1 MTATPSRRTGWL
13 LLLIVA
19 LGLNLRPALTAAG
32 PLLAEIRAA
41 TGIGFQG
48 AALLTALPFLCIG
61 AVALALPWLSRGLN
75 EHRGMTVALGAI
87 ATACAW
93 RLWIDDGSAL
103 IMSALLAGFGVAIIQ
118 ALMPGLIKRWFTGQV
133 PMVTG
138 LYSAA
143 LIAGGGAAAVLSPP
157 VAAYLDDWRA
167 GLGMW
172 TLPAVLALLVWWRLR
187 PRETPASTADL
198 GADAPVQHFFA
209 SRRGWLLAAYFGLI
223 NGGYTTMAAWL
234 PEQYRQLGWS
244 AQDSGGML
252 GLMTLFQTAAA
263 LGVPALIRHQRDRRP
278 WLLGALLAQLAGF
291 IGLLLLPQQWSTL
304 WVALIGGGL
313 GASFALCLTL
323 ALDHLPKPRAA
334 GHLAA
339 FMQGVGFIIAGL
351 VPWLAGWLRTT
362 TGDFRAAWL
371 LLATTVLLMLPLT
384 LRFAPAGYAR
394 AMAGR
399 GSAQAGDDAPRHPSF
414 GHRGQPIADTGETD
428 AAVHRHLD
436 RAGGV
441 QPQ

>member
-1 MTATPSRRTGWL
+1 MTATLHRHTGWL

-61 AVALALPWLSRGLN
+61 AVALALPWLSRGLS
-75 EHRGMTVALGAI
+75 EHRGMVVGLGAI
-87 ATACAW
+87 AAASAW
-93 RLWIDDGSAL
+93 RWWLDGGPAL

-118 ALMPGLIKRWFTGQV
+118 ALMPGLIKRWFSGQV

-167 GLGMW
+167 GLGVW
-172 TLPAVLALLVWWRLR
+172 ALPAVLALLVWWRVR
-187 PRETPASTADL
+187 PREMPAASA
-198 GADAPVQHFFA
+198 AAPVQHFFT

-223 NGGYTTMAAWL
+223 NGGYTSMAAWL

-252 GLMTLFQTAAA
+252 
-263 LGVPALIRHQRDRRP
+263 V
-278 WLLGALLAQLAGF
+278 
-291 IGLLLLPQQWSTL
+291 
-304 WVALIGGGL
+304 
-313 GASFALCLTL
+313 
-323 ALDHLPKPRAA
+323 
-334 GHLAA
+334 
-339 FMQGVGFIIAGL
+339 
-351 VPWLAGWLRTT
+351 
-362 TGDFRAAWL
+362 
-371 LLATTVLLMLPLT
+371 
-384 LRFAPAGYAR
+384 
-394 AMAGR
+394 
-399 GSAQAGDDAPRHPSF
+399 
-414 GHRGQPIADTGETD
+414 
-428 AAVHRHLD
+428 
-436 RAGGV
+436 
-441 QPQ
+441 

>member
-1 MTATPSRRTGWL
+1 MTTTPRRRTGWL
-13 LLLIVA
+13 PLLIVA

-61 AVALALPWLSRGLN
+61 AVALALPWLSRGLS
-75 EHRGMTVALGAI
+75 EHRGMVAGLGAI
-87 ATACAW
+87 AAASAW
-93 RLWIDDGSAL
+93 RLWIDDGAAL
-103 IMSALLAGFGVAIIQ
+103 IMSALLGGFGVALIQ
-118 ALMPGLIKRWFTGQV
+118 ALMPGLIKRWFTGHV
-133 PMVTG
+133 PVVTG

-167 GLGMW
+167 GLGVW
-172 TLPAVLALLVWWRLR
+172 ALPAMLALLVWWRVR
-187 PRETPASTADL
+187 PREAPASTAGM
-198 GADAPVQHFFA
+198 GAAPAQHFFA

-223 NGGYTTMAAWL
+223 NGGYTSMAAWL
-234 PEQYRQLGWS
+234 PEQYRQLGWN

-263 LGVPALIRHQRDRRP
+263 LGVPVLIRHQHDRRP

-291 IGLLLLPQQWSTL
+291 IGLLLLPQQLPTL

-323 ALDHLPKPRAA
+323 ALDHLPEPRAA

-339 FMQGVGFIIAGL
+339 FMQGAGFIIAGL
-351 VPWLAGWLRTT
+351 VPWFVGWLRTT

-394 AMAGR
+394 AIARR
-399 GSAQAGDDAPRHPSF
+399 GSTQAGDDTPRHPAL
-414 GHRGQPIADTGETD
+414 GHRGQPIANAGETD
-428 AAVHRHLD
+428 ATVHRHLD